1 MLRLASSIYIQHTC
15 SLSLAYVSSP
25 ESCRVLIRFPSFHVL
40 RTHPN
45 ITVLQHFAILQAR
58 FLPKFQK
65 EALFLFPSH
74 S

>member
-15 SLSLAYVSSP
+15 SLSLVYVSSS

-45 ITVLQHFAILQAR
+45 ITVLQHFAIFQAR

-65 EALFLFPSH
+65 EALLLFPSH